1 MYSIPS
7 AAWRQTVKPR
17 TPSLHDPSR
26 FPAAVP
32 RAINEM
38 RRPSRSYAAS
48 GNWRPPTLQSL
59 PVVCQNS
66 VPKTGRWPSGLEQG
80 SAMSLVLAL
89 LGALRASLRTR
100 SDLALENLA
109 LRQQLVLL
117 RRLSFAKILSQWL
130 DDGPAACE
138 PGRAMSFVLA
148 LLGALRA
155 SLRTR
160 TDLAL
165 ENLALRQQLALLRRR
180 SKRPRVGSLDR
191 AFWVWL
197 SRRWAG
203 WRGALHVV
211 RPETVI
217 RWHRQGFRAFWT
229 WKSRRG
235 RVGRSRV
242 ISELADLVR
251 TMALANPLWGS
262 PRIHGELLKLG
273 LHVSQ
278 RTVSRLLPRRPK
290 PPSQSWRTFLQNH
303 LADLVSV
310 DFFVVPTATFRV
322 LYMFVVLLH
331 HRRRIVHFNGTD
343 SPTAAWTAQQIVEA
357 FPDDSAPRHLLR
369 DRDNIY
375 GCEFR
380 RRVASMGITEVLTA
394 PRSPWQN
401 PFAER
406 VIGTIRRELL
416 DHVIVLNEAHLRRRL
431 RSYLRYYNEARPH
444 QGLRQ
449 EQPVP
454 RMPEAKGRVMAVPV
468 LNGLHH
474 DYRRAA

>member
-1 MYSIPS
+1 
-7 AAWRQTVKPR
+7 
-17 TPSLHDPSR
+17 
-26 FPAAVP
+26 
-32 RAINEM
+32 
-38 RRPSRSYAAS
+38 
-48 GNWRPPTLQSL
+48 
-59 PVVCQNS
+59 
-66 VPKTGRWPSGLEQG
+66 
-80 SAMSLVLAL
+80 
-89 LGALRASLRTR
+89 
-100 SDLALENLA
+100 
-109 LRQQLVLL
+109 
-117 RRLSFAKILSQWL
+117 
-130 DDGPAACE
+130 
-138 PGRAMSFVLA
+138 MSFVLA

-180 SKRPRVGSLDR
+180 SKRPQFGRLDR
-191 AFWVWL
+191 LFWVWL
-197 SRRWAG
+197 SHQWAG
-203 WRGALHVV
+203 WREALHVV

-235 RVGRSRV
+235 RVGRRRV
-242 ISELADLVR
+242 SSELADLVR

-273 LHVSQ
+273 LEVSQ
-278 RTVSRLLPRRPK
+278 RTVARLMPHRPK
-290 PPSQSWRTFLQNH
+290 LPSQTWRTFLQNH

-322 LYMFVVLLH
+322 LYMFVALLH
-331 HRRRIVHFNGTD
+331 HRRRVVHCNVTD
-343 SPTAAWTAQQIVEA
+343 SPTAAWTAQQILEA
-357 FPDDSAPRHLLR
+357 FPDDSAPHYLLR

-375 GCEFR
+375 GFEFR
-380 RRVASMGITEVLTA
+380 RRLRSMGIAEVLTA

-431 RSYLRYYNEARPH
+431 RSYLRYYHGSRTHLALEKDAP
-444 QGLRQ
+444 
-449 EQPVP
+449 EP
-454 RMPEAKGRVMAVPV
+454 RAIEPPEHGRVVALPQVG
-468 LNGLHH
+468 GLHH
-474 DYRRAA
+474 RYVRRAA